1 MKKIVYISM
10 GLLAILAIS
19 CSKKDS
25 PVSTPAETA
34 KQNLKEV
41 SITVGAPE
49 DIETKVAYAYDEAEK
64 KLKLT
69 WEEGDKIVLQNGSD
83 AYTLSTDTDNIT
95 SGGKMATFT
104 GSVPDGEGTYDV
116 FYAGNGENAM
126 TLAELEAMDYSVQT
140 QSANDNTS
148 HLKFAALLSGV
159 TFTPGTDDIYFTAE
173 WAKEH
178 GNGTYQQSGA
188 IRIRL
193 QNPGTVTDVDCVK
206 LIAPSEIFY
215 KDNKLSEKTN
225 VLTVNIDTGTLEASD
240 HIVAYAMLPW
250 SDIALP
256 EGQYEVRFETSDF
269 DIYKKTF
276 SVASGVKFVS
286 TAVNSITINKT
297 GLNLQ
302 PFYGGTGSEEDPYLI
317 ANVRHF
323 KNISTLAA
331 NDDSYLAAHYRQVAN
346 LMFNQEDITNYM
358 IGSSEKPFC
367 GTYVGYNRFT
377 GKAAQQKLFGLTIN
391 ANEENSVGV
400 FRYVTGTIDKII
412 ITSSSSITGAETVG
426 ALVGTLDG
434 GTVSDCK
441 YSSSS
446 VTGSSK
452 VGGLV
457 GEAKGPAKITNCQTD
472 DTVNPGSANYVG
484 GIVGYVTS
492 AEVTN
497 CVNEANVAGGQ
508 YVGGIAGYFDDGL
521 IDACRFAGGSV
532 TGSDEN
538 VGGIAGYQAGGTL
551 KRCVAVASLTVTG
564 LTSVGGLVGQMNADS
579 KACLLIDCAAKS
591 NVHSTHTT
599 AYYGRAGGLVG
610 TLQGSASYNAVIANS
625 VGYAANIY
633 NDTKNSAAGAIVA
646 RMDGNKNNTIV
657 RNCYSQANSSKFVG
671 YSPKKDG
678 SDITACS
685 HPGGIFGYCAYG
697 TTKDCYYV
705 KDGPGAGKVS
715 GTTSNQYKY
724 NLTQIT
730 NDVKNGRALVSSMTF
745 ANGSTMTNGGL
756 GQIMNQGRWSGDEDT
771 GTWRYSSS
779 YSEESPSF
787 WDGPTTNAASEY
799 TPTCLT
805 CLQELGDDYIIW

>member
-25 PVSTPAETA
+25 PVSTPTETA

-49 DIETKVAYAYDEAEK
+49 DIETKVAYAYDETEK

-69 WEEGDKIVLQNGSD
+69 WEEGDKIVLQRGD
-83 AYTLSTDTDNIT
+83 QAYPFTATTISEN
-95 SGGKMATFT
+95 GKMATFT
-104 GSVPDGEGTYDV
+104 GTSAGEGTYDV
-116 FYAGNGENAM
+116 FYAGKGTEAM
-126 TLAELEAMDYSVQT
+126 TLAEVEAMDYSVQT

-148 HLKFAALLSGV
+148 HLKFAARLNGV
-159 TFTPGTDDIYFTAE
+159 TFTPGTDDIYFTAD
-173 WAKEH
+173 WAQEK
-178 GNGTYQQSGA
+178 GGTYQQSGA

-193 QNPGTVTDVDCVK
+193 QNPGVSGVKSVT
-206 LIAPSEIFY
+206 LTAPSAIFP
-215 KDNKLSEKTN
+215 KTN
-225 VLTVNIDTGTLEASD
+225 ALNNNEMGNSIAVNLPNASIAETD
-240 HIVAYAMLPW
+240 HIVVYAMLPW
-250 SDIALP
+250 NDAGIALP
-256 EGQYEVRFETSDF
+256 AGEYKVTIVTDEYDVWTKSKRFEANTLSP
-269 DIYKKTF
+269 
-276 SVASGVKFVS
+276 V
-286 TAVNSITINKT
+286 AVNSITLNKT

-302 PFYGGTGSEEDPYLI
+302 SFYGGQGTAEDPYLI
-317 ANVRHF
+317 ANARQF

-331 NDDSYLAAHYRQVAN
+331 TDDRYLDAHYRQI
-346 LMFNQEDITNYM
+346 EDISFNGDITDSM
-358 IGSSEKPFC
+358 IGSSEHPFS
-367 GTYVGYNRFT
+367 GTYVGYKDGAESKR
-377 GKAAQQKLFGLTIN
+377 KLRMLTITATDN
-391 ANEENSVGV
+391 APAGV
-400 FRYVTGTIDKII
+400 FRNVTGTIKHISVV
-412 ITSSSSITGAETVG
+412 SSTVSGEDVVG
-426 ALVGTLDG
+426 ALVGTLNG
-434 GTVSDCK
+434 GTVSDCVH
-441 YSSSS
+441 SGNT

-457 GEAKGPAKITNCQTD
+457 GEAKGPAQITNCETQTG

-497 CVNEANVAGGQ
+497 CVNKANVTGGQ
-508 YVGGIAGYFDDGL
+508 FVGGIAGYFDDGL

-532 TGSDEN
+532 TGSGEN

-551 KRCVAVASLTVTG
+551 KRCVANASLTVTG
-564 LTSVGGLVGQMNADS
+564 LTSVGGLVGQMNANS

-599 AYYGRAGGLVG
+599 DYYGRSGGLVG

-633 NDTKNSAAGAIVA
+633 NDTQKSAAGAIVA

-671 YSPKKDG
+671 YSPKKNG

-697 TTKDCYYV
+697 TTLDCYYV

-724 NLTQIT
+724 NLTQIINT
-730 NDVKNGRALVSSMTF
+730 VKNGTALVASMTF
-745 ANGSTMTNGGL
+745 ANESTMTNGGL
-756 GQIMNQGRWSGDEDT
+756 GQIMNQGRWSGATEDT

-779 YSEESPSF
+779 YGEESPSF
-787 WDGPTTNAASEY
+787 WDGPTTKVASEY

-805 CLQELGDDYIIW
+805 CLKELGDDYIIW